1 MEKILISPAH
11 YLLDIN
17 SQSEFYLA
25 SKIIYSLA
33 EKNKEIEYHVLCG
46 HCANKKVLSKNI
58 IVYELFKD
66 YNFSLS
72 LKNRIIFYLWTL
84 VKSIQL
90 SFKNKFVKIWHILPN
105 GRYSY
110 NLFILFKIYKIF
122 NIKEC
127 IIGPL
132 QIFHKSKDYLV
143 VNSGKLMVTR
153 EKNNIMFIMFR
164 ILSIFSKHYFN
175 NFNKY
180 IFISKSSKLDYINFS
195 INNITDQNSK
205 IIGIGIDN
213 KKFVYKRKSFNK
225 NIKFLYVGNFT
236 QNKNIDKILLILVEY
251 KKINKN
257 FILDLVGDGQEM
269 SYIRSLVKKLKLFL
283 LSKNE
288 GFPHTLLESWASG
301 VLFIG
306 SNIPA
311 FENIV
316 RHNHNGLIFDIN
328 ENTQYNNIANIISS
342 INQTQYNQI
351 VYNAENDCRQYHWD
365 NIINQY
371 YEIIS
376 KEA

>member
-1 MEKILISPAH
+1 
-11 YLLDIN
+11 
-17 SQSEFYLA
+17 
-25 SKIIYSLA
+25 
-33 EKNKEIEYHVLCG
+33 
-46 HCANKKVLSKNI
+46 
-58 IVYELFKD
+58 
-66 YNFSLS
+66 
-72 LKNRIIFYLWTL
+72 
-84 VKSIQL
+84 
-90 SFKNKFVKIWHILPN
+90 
-105 GRYSY
+105 
-110 NLFILFKIYKIF
+110 
-122 NIKEC
+122 
-127 IIGPL
+127 
-132 QIFHKSKDYLV
+132 
-143 VNSGKLMVTR
+143 MVTR

-269 SYIRSLVKKLKLFL
+269 SNIRSLVKKLKLEQNIVFHGFIKNVDIYKFYEGANFLFL